1 MDIDLCRN
9 NLKNNKIC
17 DKYNVSN
24 IFISDSEYANKK
36 LSKLSYILNICLLF
50 VNNNT
55 IKNNK
60 PFINKI
66 RNEIYET
73 TNEKLTNLEIFN
85 IMKELSKHKEQIKNF
100 TKKNNKIDDNYY
112 LTINQNGGFIS
123 SLLEWYPDTKKTT
136 KVLDI
141 IDLLLDIAGFIP
153 GAGLPIDAVGALLSL
168 IRGRYIDGIF
178 SLINM
183 IPLFG
188 SFIGTPGKYIRKVI
202 LYNKT
207 IKKLK
212 KMDDAYRTMKKI
224 KKVNDD
230 YEIVK
235 TEDIPY
241 NETVQSFALEHKL
254 GLK

>member
-1 MDIDLCRN
+1 MDIDLCRH

-17 DKYNVSN
+17 DKYNTSN
-24 IFISDSEYANKK
+24 LFVNNQEEANIK
-36 LSKLSYILNICLLF
+36 LSKLSYVLNLFILFI
-50 VNNNT
+50 NNGT
-55 IKNNK
+55 IKHNK
-60 PFINKI
+60 PFINQI
-66 RNEIYET
+66 QNEIYET
-73 TNEKLTNLEIFN
+73 TNEKLTKTEIFN
-85 IMKELSKHKEQIKNF
+85 IIKELSKHKEEL
-100 TKKNNKIDDNYY
+100 KKFSINNSKIDDKYY
-112 LTINQNGGFIS
+112 LTVNQDGGFMS
-123 SLLEWYPDTKKTT
+123 QMLEWYPDTKKTT

-141 IDLLLDIAGFIP
+141 IDLLLDIAGFMP
-153 GAGLPIDAVGALLSL
+153 GLGIPIDGAGALLSFV
-168 IRGRYIDGIF
+168 RGRYIDGIF

-241 NETVQSFALEHKL
+241 NETVQSFALEYNLEDK
-254 GLK
+254 